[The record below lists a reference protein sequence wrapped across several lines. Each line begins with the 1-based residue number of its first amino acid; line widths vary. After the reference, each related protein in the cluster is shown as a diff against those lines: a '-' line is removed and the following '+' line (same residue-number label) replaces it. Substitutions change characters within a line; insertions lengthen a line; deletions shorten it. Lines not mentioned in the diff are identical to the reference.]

1 MTINATKSQPDGVVE
16 TCIVN
21 TSTRLSFFAGPQIIW
36 ALEHGN
42 AETK

>member
-21 TSTRLSFFAGPQIIW
+21 MSARLSFLAGSRIIS
-36 ALEHGN
+36 APEHGN

>member
-16 TCIVN
+16 TGFVN
-21 TSTRLSFFAGPQIIW
+21 APTWLSFFAGSQIIW